1 MKTPFKLRSGNKS
14 SFKDM
19 GSSPVKQKPGGMKG
33 EAVDHWNKY
42 RAKAIKAH
50 DDAIS
55 RLSTNPKTQNL
66 PAKEFDALLDKTSKK
81 YSKPLQNIKKVGLK
95 GLKKAGKFL
104 GGKALGIAGMMMA
117 TSSKADQP
125 KNKKSE
131 GQQIKDL
138 LTKHK
143 LKGGNN

>member
-1 MKTPFKLRSGNKS
+1 MAFKLKSGNAS

-19 GSSPVKQKPGGMKG
+19 GSSPAKQKPGGIKG
-33 EAVDHWNKY
+33 EAIDHWNKY
-42 RAKAIKAH
+42 RAKAIKTH
-50 DDAIS
+50 DAAINK
-55 RLSTNPKTQNL
+55 LSTDPKTRNL

-81 YSKPLQNIKKVGLK
+81 YSKPLQNIKKAGLK

-104 GGKALGIAGMMMA
+104 GGKTLGVAGMMMG
-117 TSSKADQP
+117 TTSKADQP
-125 KNKKSE
+125 KSKKSE

-143 LKGGNN
+143 LKGGKN